1 MGRRRN
7 KTGSAP
13 PSPGGPS
20 QPVAATNPHAGGAST
35 DRSAPI
41 AATPP
46 KHAGGASTDPTT
58 VERRRTSPS
67 GDPTDAILSTVSKV
81 GETLLES
88 LESLEERI
96 RFVRRPVAAC
106 GDRPAAGPPA
116 RLLLTAPHAA
126 IEKGEV
132 SRARDPLAA
141 PAVEALAAVSP
152 EAPLPCR

>member
-20 QPVAATNPHAGGAST
+20 QPVAAT
-35 DRSAPI
+35 
-41 AATPP
+41 P

-88 LESLEERI
+88 LES
-96 RFVRRPVAAC
+96 
-106 GDRPAAGPPA
+106 PA
-116 RLLLTAPHAA
+116 RLLSRHWSEEDAVTAQSK
-126 IEKGEV
+126 I
-132 SRARDPLAA
+132 
-141 PAVEALAAVSP
+141 
-152 EAPLPCR
+152 